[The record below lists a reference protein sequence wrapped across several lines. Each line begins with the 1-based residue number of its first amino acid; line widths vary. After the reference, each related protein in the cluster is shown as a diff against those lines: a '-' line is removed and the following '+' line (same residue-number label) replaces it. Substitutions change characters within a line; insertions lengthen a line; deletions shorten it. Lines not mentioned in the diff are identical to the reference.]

1 MKIAVIGA
9 DGKFGSSI
17 VKKAEAQ
24 KIGSVSIV
32 NSFTAVS
39 GNGKLIIK
47 NVNELCANDIDDC
60 HYVIDPVSFMEISRF
75 SSDDLP
81 VWHLLEI
88 LKDTSIRLLLLSPGS
103 ILYTDKNKNRYVCNE
118 DSDLYLDELERR
130 SSVLCLNAYK
140 RLKLCTNV
148 KWSVLCHPLFLDPIS
163 YGSGKFTFSDEVLP
177 VGLNGESSISEN
189 DFTSSVIELLKIIPK
204 EHRCTSVSEQR
215 EL

>member
-1 MKIAVIGA
+1 
-9 DGKFGSSI
+9 
-17 VKKAEAQ
+17 
-24 KIGSVSIV
+24 
-32 NSFTAVS
+32 S
-39 GNGKLIIK
+39 GIIT
-47 NVNELCANDIDDC
+47 ENDIA
-60 HYVIDPVSFMEISRF
+60 F
-75 SSDDLP
+75 
-81 VWHLLEI
+81 
-88 LKDTSIRLLLLSPGS
+88 
-103 ILYTDKNKNRYVCNE
+103 YTDKNKNRYVCNE